1 MANMLRILCVDDHEL
16 LAEGLAS
23 RMSLENDLQCVGR
36 LSRADDVVAQAKSLA
51 ADLVLLD
58 LEMPGLDPLEAL
70 AYLRRA
76 LPAVKVVILSA
87 HVKDHYL
94 DQAIERGASGYF
106 LKSDSPQVI
115 LDGLRRVASDE
126 VVFSAE
132 VEQRLGAMNSEGGDG
147 SRLRLLTPRE
157 LDVLRHIGQGLSRA
171 DIAQRMHRSIK
182 TIDAHH
188 TSIMKKL
195 DIHDRAELTR
205 YAIREGLAKS

>member
-1 MANMLRILCVDDHEL
+1 ME
-16 LAEGLAS
+16 
-23 RMSLENDLQCVGR
+23 CVGR
-36 LSRADDVVAQAKSLA
+36 LPRADEVVQQAKTAA

-76 LPAVKVVILSA
+76 LPEVKVVILSA

-94 DQAIERGASGYF
+94 DQAMERGASGYF
-106 LKSDSPQVI
+106 LKSDAPEAI
-115 LDGLRRVASDE
+115 LEGLRRVAADE
-126 VVFSAE
+126 VAFSAE
-132 VEQRLGAMNSEGGDG
+132 VEQRLGAMTSAAKGSDAETAG

-171 DIAQRMHRSIK
+171 DIAQRMHRSVK
-182 TIDAHH
+182 TVDAHH
-188 TSIMKKL
+188 TSIMRKL

-205 YAIREGLAKS
+205 YAIREGLAGV